1 MRIPPGATF
10 FHDRKVAM
18 WQCHSVFFFPKIES
32 LVWNNNKCF
41 ETFLSYFQTLW
52 SFRKMICKKMY
63 CIIHRVLQQTI
74 EKSPEVRK
82 KVFCYFCYCYVAMRL
97 LGKCDELLGSIIHS
111 MNHHH
116 AHHLKKVSGLLLFI
130 FLFLFSVA
138 GKKKNG
144 RRVFCIFKVA
154 LCSSHYV
161 KNPIFV
167 QKSRFWQKLVWI
179 FGICKIQLTL
189 ICRM

>member
-10 FHDRKVAM
+10 FHDRKVANFSYCAM
-18 WQCHSVFFFPKIES
+18 PQCGFFPQNRVISSKQEQMFWDFFWVIFKHCEVS
-32 LVWNNNKCF
+32 GRWYARKCTALYMDFYNK
-41 ETFLSYFQTLW
+41 
-52 SFRKMICKKMY
+52 
-63 CIIHRVLQQTI
+63 TI
-74 EKSPEVRK
+74 EKPRSEK

-138 GKKKNG
+138 GKKK
-144 RRVFCIFKVA
+144 RKKSLLHIQ
-154 LCSSHYV
+154 SS
-161 KNPIFV
+161 P
-167 QKSRFWQKLVWI
+167 LL
-179 FGICKIQLTL
+179 LTL
-189 ICRM
+189 C